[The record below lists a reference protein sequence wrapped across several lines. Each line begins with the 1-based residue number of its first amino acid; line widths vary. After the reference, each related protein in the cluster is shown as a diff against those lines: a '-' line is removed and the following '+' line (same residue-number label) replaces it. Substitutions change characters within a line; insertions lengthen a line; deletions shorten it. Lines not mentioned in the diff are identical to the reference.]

1 MKRLFLVLLVVAM
14 MVIPAWA
21 KITPV
26 KITIGID
33 EGFAPFVS
41 TFKVGLKTTAAGAF
55 EHIATIDN
63 LATQDWVITDV
74 DIPPGQVVWFN
85 VIAEYEPAI
94 PGDDPILETSEEL
107 PWKSTGRPFIM
118 SVQRVKM

>member
-1 MKRLFLVLLVVAM
+1 MKRILLVLMIVFVMVV
-14 MVIPAWA
+14 PAWA

-41 TFKVGLKTTAAGAF
+41 TFKIGVKTTAAGAF

-63 LATQDWVITDV
+63 LATQAWVITDA

-85 VIAEYEPAI
+85 VVAEYP
-94 PGDDPILETSEEL
+94 PVVTGGDPILETSEEL
-107 PWKSTGRPFIM
+107 PWKSTGRPFII
-118 SVQRVKM
+118 SVQRVKT